1 MRKSRFTE
9 AQIIGMIKEQE
20 AGMPTA
26 EVCRRHGLS
35 TATFYKLKAKYGG
48 MEVSEA
54 ARLKALE
61 DENAKLKRLLADT
74 MLDNVVLKDL
84 PGKELTTLTKRRD
97 AALRAMRDHDISQ
110 RRACRLV
117 GVDPKTVRRE
127 RPPDCTEI
135 RKEMQD
141 IAAKRRRFGYR
152 RIGVLLE
159 RKGMTM
165 NHKKLYRVYREEGL
179 SVKRRRGRKRAR
191 GTRVPMPVAAY
202 PNARWSLDFVSDSFG
217 ASRKFRMLAVIDDC
231 TRECLCLIADTSLSG
246 ARVARELS
254 ALIRL
259 YGKPGCIVSDNGTE
273 FTSRAILK
281 WADENEVP
289 WHYIDPGKPQ
299 QNAFI
304 ESFNGSL
311 RDKLLNEEI
320 FDSLD
325 DARRKLALWRY
336 DYNTVRPH
344 SSLGNQTPLQARRAL
359 EQFENSAPGALASDA
374 EAEYPDS
381 TCRLSL

>member
-1 MRKSRFTE
+1 M
-9 AQIIGMIKEQE
+9 
-20 AGMPTA
+20 
-26 EVCRRHGLS
+26 
-35 TATFYKLKAKYGG
+35 
-48 MEVSEA
+48 
-54 ARLKALE
+54 
-61 DENAKLKRLLADT
+61 
-74 MLDNVVLKDL
+74 
-84 PGKELTTLTKRRD
+84 TKRRD
-97 AALRAMRDHDISQ
+97 AALRVMRDHDISQ

-127 RPPDCTEI
+127 RPSDSADI
-135 RKEMQD
+135 RQEMQE
-141 IAAKRRRFGYR
+141 IAGKRRRFGYR

-159 RKGMTM
+159 RKGMIM
-165 NHKKLYRVYREEGL
+165 NHKKLYRIYREEGL

-191 GTRVPMPVAAY
+191 GTRTPMPVAAW

-217 ASRKFRMLAVIDDC
+217 ASRKFRILVVIDDC
-231 TRECLCLIADTSLSG
+231 TRECLCLVADTSLSG

-254 ALIRL
+254 SLIRI

-281 WADENEVP
+281 WADENELP

-299 QNAFI
+299 QNAFV

-311 RDKLLNEEI
+311 REELLNEEI

-336 DYNTVRPH
+336 DYNTIRPH
-344 SSLGNQTPLQARRAL
+344 SSLANQTPQQARRTL
-359 EQFENSAPGALASDA
+359 EKFEGFAPGALAPDDQ
-374 EAEYPDS
+374 AEYRNPN
-381 TCRLSL
+381 CRLSL